1 MTMKI
6 ALLMNQ
12 KTRQDTFT
20 EASLA
25 KLRSLG
31 EVSLNET
38 MGAEPDVV
46 KAVIRDADIAVTSW
60 GNGSLAADIL
70 DCAPGLKL
78 VAHAAGSVKPI
89 VSDALFDRNILL
101 SSSARVLSRGVS
113 ETALGFTITAA
124 KNFYALNQLVHDGG
138 WKHDRRSITE
148 LFDITIGVVGCG
160 FAGAHYIELLQPFDV
175 TILAYDPYQ
184 DEAKIRALG
193 AQKADMERI
202 LRESDIISLHAPSI
216 PETRHMINADT
227 LAQMK
232 DNVILINTARGS
244 LIDEA
249 ALYAHMAAG
258 KIKYACLDVTDPEPP
273 AVDNPLRTL
282 PNCIITPH
290 LAGQANNGLGR
301 IGVHVCEEI
310 MRCLG
315 NEPLATRVTR
325 EMLSTMA

>member
-1 MTMKI
+1 
-6 ALLMNQ
+6 
-12 KTRQDTFT
+12 
-20 EASLA
+20 
-25 KLRSLG
+25 
-31 EVSLNET
+31 
-38 MGAEPDVV
+38 
-46 KAVIRDADIAVTSW
+46 
-60 GNGSLAADIL
+60 
-70 DCAPGLKL
+70 
-78 VAHAAGSVKPI
+78 
-89 VSDALFDRNILL
+89 
-101 SSSARVLSRGVS
+101 VS

-148 LFDITIGVVGCG
+148 LFDITVGVVGCG

-184 DEAKIRALG
+184 DEVKIRALG

-227 LAQMK
+227 LSQMK

-273 AVDNPLRTL
+273 RSTTRCARCPTASSRRTW
-282 PNCIITPH
+282 PDRPTTAW
-290 LAGQANNGLGR
+290 AGSG
-301 IGVHVCEEI
+301 C
-310 MRCLG
+310 M
-315 NEPLATRVTR
+315 
-325 EMLSTMA
+325 

>member
-1 MTMKI
+1 
-6 ALLMNQ
+6 
-12 KTRQDTFT
+12 
-20 EASLA
+20 
-25 KLRSLG
+25 
-31 EVSLNET
+31 
-38 MGAEPDVV
+38 
-46 KAVIRDADIAVTSW
+46 
-60 GNGSLAADIL
+60 
-70 DCAPGLKL
+70 
-78 VAHAAGSVKPI
+78 
-89 VSDALFDRNILL
+89 
-101 SSSARVLSRGVS
+101 
-113 ETALGFTITAA
+113 
-124 KNFYALNQLVHDGG
+124 
-138 WKHDRRSITE
+138 
-148 LFDITIGVVGCG
+148 
-160 FAGAHYIELLQPFDV
+160 
-175 TILAYDPYQ
+175 
-184 DEAKIRALG
+184 IRALG